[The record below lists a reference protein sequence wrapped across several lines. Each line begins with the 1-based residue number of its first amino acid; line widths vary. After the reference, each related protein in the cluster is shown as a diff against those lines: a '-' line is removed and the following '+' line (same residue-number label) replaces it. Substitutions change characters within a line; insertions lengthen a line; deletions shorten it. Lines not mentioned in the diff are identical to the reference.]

1 MSGQLQ
7 TFVYTEYPDGPYPF
21 YGFQLQ
27 NGELEEKHQAIK
39 DKIPPEMIGVAFAIG
54 GGQHPRETCAIIFT
68 GEKYSLHAAEQT
80 DGYLTNHLFALGMV
94 DEVMADTEDR
104 IGVVFFVI

>member
-1 MSGQLQ
+1 MNGQLR

-21 YGFQLQ
+21 YGFELQ
-27 NGELEEKHQAIK
+27 NGKLDEKYQAIK

-68 GEKYSLHAAEQT
+68 GKEYSLHTEEQE
-80 DGYLTNHLFALGMV
+80 DGFLTNDLFALDMV
-94 DEVMADTEDR
+94 DEVMADTKDWN
-104 IGVVFFVI
+104 GVVYFVI